1 MHTILPS
8 EWRFAWNIQVGLK
21 YQVVVS
27 TGEFRFGLI
36 WEDGRMRNFNR
47 SEVFLGLWLDEK
59 YSFHG

>member
-8 EWRFAWNIQVGLK
+8 EWRFAWNIQVGPK

-36 WEDGRMRNFNR
+36 WEDEKMRNFSR
-47 SEVFLGLWLDEK
+47 SEVFLGLLLDEK